1 MATRSL
7 GTLTLDLV
15 AKIGGYEEGM
25 DKAARVTDKR
35 TREMHNKVAKF
46 GKAFGKALAA
56 AGAAAAAG
64 VGLALNEVRH
74 AIDDM
79 AELQRAA
86 ERVGT
91 STKEF
96 TGLAY
101 AARSVHL
108 EVQDLQDAL
117 SGMYG
122 QLGNALNGTS
132 DQAKLFKALNI
143 QLTDTH
149 GNLKTTTQL
158 LKELADAYVRTG
170 GSAEILVAG
179 DTLMGDDFK
188 KLIPLLK
195 QGSAGIAELQKQA
208 EELGIT
214 FDEKT
219 GRAAE
224 EFQAKV
230 VQLQGAW
237 TGLWRQLAVKLLPV
251 FEDRKSVV

>member
-101 AARSVHL
+101 AAKTVHV
-108 EVQDLQDAL
+108 EVQELQDAL

-122 QLGNALNGTS
+122 QIANGLNVSSAQG
-132 DQAKLFKALNI
+132 KLCTARGI
-143 QLTDTH
+143 D
-149 GNLKTTTQL
+149 
-158 LKELADAYVRTG
+158 EL
-170 GSAEILVAG
+170 
-179 DTLMGDDFK
+179 
-188 KLIPLLK
+188 
-195 QGSAGIAELQKQA
+195 
-208 EELGIT
+208 
-214 FDEKT
+214 
-219 GRAAE
+219 
-224 EFQAKV
+224 
-230 VQLQGAW
+230 
-237 TGLWRQLAVKLLPV
+237 
-251 FEDRKSVV
+251 